1 MDDQTYNSRDS
12 QITDWVLSRCENW
25 RNQRDE
31 NYLEE
36 WKRYERLWRGLW
48 AGEDSTRESER
59 SRIVTP
65 ALQQAIESSVAEIEE
80 AVFGRGEKFFD
91 ITDDLADKN
100 RIDVE
105 QLKNQMYEDFKKEK
119 VRKAVSDTIVLGA
132 VYGTGIGEI
141 VIAEKNELAPAS
153 RPIVEMSMT
162 AVGVEERSR
171 FVVGL
176 KPINPKNFLIDP
188 NATSIE
194 DALGC
199 AIEEYVSLHSV
210 VAGMESGVYKTV
222 PNFGPTAVDSDLE
235 PVQETIEYQQDKV
248 LLLRYYGLI
257 PKFLLDSEDTEQIV
271 KIFADKTD
279 EFGTE
284 AAPYTDLVEGI
295 IVIAND
301 QYLLKA
307 EQSPYMMQDRPIVA
321 FQYDSMP
328 NRFWGRGIAE
338 KGYNCQRAIDA
349 QIRAHLDSLALTTVP
364 MMGIDATRLPR
375 GSKFEVRPGK
385 TILTNGNPNEI
396 LQAFKFGVTD
406 PGNLQTA
413 GEFMKMLLMATGTVD
428 SASLPAAGADGAGL
442 NPALSAIIKKNK
454 RTLVNFQ
461 EQFLIPFVSKAAY
474 RFMQFDPE
482 RYPAQDYNF
491 IPASNLGIVA
501 REYEQMQFMN
511 LLKTLGPESPVVPLV
526 LKAIVENSSL
536 NNREEMI
543 QQLNKMMQPNPQQQ
557 QVQQQAMQ
565 MQMQKAQLELA
576 DLQADIQ
583 LKQARTQAEVVDTQ
597 LKPQELQASIA
608 ASASKYLGDNNQAT
622 AEFERRVKVANLAL
636 KEKDINTKK
645 DIANLQVVA
654 ARQN

>member
-91 ITDDLADKN
+91 ISDNLADKN

-141 VIAEKNELAPAS
+141 TIAEKNELAPAS

-257 PKFLLDSEDTEQIV
+257 PKFLLESEDTEQIV

-406 PGNLQTA
+406 PGNLTTA

-428 SASLPAAGADGAGL
+428 SASLPAAGADGGGL

-557 QVQQQAMQ
+557 QAQQQVMQ

-608 ASASKYLGDNNQAT
+608 ASASKYLGDTNQAT

-636 KEKDINTKK
+636 KEKDINNKK

-654 ARQN
+654 ARQS

>member
-257 PKFLLDSEDTEQIV
+257 PKFLLESEDTEQIV

-406 PGNLQTA
+406 PGNLTTA

-428 SASLPAAGADGAGL
+428 SASLPAAGADGGGL

-557 QVQQQAMQ
+557 QAQQQAMQ

-608 ASASKYLGDNNQAT
+608 ASASKYLGDTNQAT

-636 KEKDINTKK
+636 KEKDINNKK

-654 ARQN
+654 ARQS

>member
-1 MDDQTYNSRDS
+1 MDEQTYDSRDS
-12 QITDWVLSRCENW
+12 QITGWVLSRCEDW

-36 WKRYERLWRGLW
+36 WKAYERLWRGIW
-48 AGEDSTRESER
+48 AGEDRTRDSER

-65 ALQQAIESSVAEIEE
+65 ALQQAIETSVAEIEE

-91 ITDDLADKN
+91 IVDDIQDKN
-100 RIDVE
+100 RIDIE
-105 QLKNQMYEDFKKEK
+105 QVKNQMYEDFKKER
-119 VRKAVSDTIVLGA
+119 VRKSVSDVIVLGA

-141 VIAEKNELAPAS
+141 TISEKTDLAPAS
-153 RPIVEMSMT
+153 RPIVEMGMT
-162 AVGVEERSR
+162 AVGVEERNR

-188 NATSIE
+188 NATGIE

-210 VAGMESGVYKTV
+210 VAGMESGVYKKV

-248 LLLRYYGLI
+248 LLLRYYGLV
-257 PKFLLDSEDTEQIV
+257 PKFLIESEDTEQIV
-271 KIFADKTD
+271 KIFQDKTE
-279 EFGTE
+279 EFGTD
-284 AAPYTDLVEGI
+284 AAEYTELVEAI

-307 EQSPYMMQDRPIVA
+307 EQSPYMMKDRPLVA

-338 KGYNCQRAIDA
+338 KGYNCQKAIDA

-385 TILTNGNPNEI
+385 TILTNGNPNEV
-396 LQAFKFGVTD
+396 LQAFKFGTTD

-428 SASLPAAGADGAGL
+428 SASLPAAGAEGGGL

-461 EQFLIPFVSKAAY
+461 EQFLIPFVQKSAY
-474 RFMQFDPE
+474 RFMQFDPD
-482 RYPAQDYNF
+482 RYPAQDF
-491 IPASNLGIVA
+491 DFVPASNLGIIA

-511 LLKTLGPESPVVPLV
+511 LLKTLGPDSPVVPMV
-526 LKAIVENSSL
+526 LKAIMEHSSL
-536 NNREEMI
+536 SNREEMI
-543 QQLNKMMQPNPQQQ
+543 QQLAQMMQPNPQQQ
-557 QVQQQAMQ
+557 QAQQAALQ
-565 MQMQKAQLELA
+565 LQLQKAQLEIA
-576 DLQADIQ
+576 DLQADVQ
-583 LKQARTQAEVVDTQ
+583 LKQAKTQNEAIDAR
-597 LKPQELQASIA
+597 LKPAELQANIA
-608 ASASKYLGDNNQAT
+608 ASASKYLGNGQDAT
-622 AEFERRVKVANLAL
+622 GEFERRVKVANLAL

-645 DIANLQVVA
+645 EIANLQVVA
-654 ARQN
+654 ARQS